1 VRAKQIYV
9 LLVVLVLLSIVAYV
23 AHQSKK
29 PPERP
34 PAESEQ
40 AKLFPSIKADDI
52 AAIKIK
58 SLGSEAHIARD
69 ETGTWVVPDKDNYP
83 ADAKAIERMLE
94 AIETMDRGT
103 VVSRNP
109 EKQPL
114 YEVDETTGT
123 EVTVLDKDE
132 NQLAQFFVGKAGQ
145 DFFSTNIRLAGESEV
160 RLVRKM
166 LSYMFKR
173 PGGDWREK
181 LLFDLDDTKI
191 VKYSVTGEQ
200 GLTSFEKSE
209 QGTWSTIEPADGKDF
224 DAEDMER
231 AASGLA
237 KLRVSGFGEEKD
249 KDKFALDKPKWT
261 IAATTDDGEKY
272 TLRVCGERSKAQF
285 FVQREGKETV
295 FYISKYQVDKMTK
308 PYKQVL
314 GIADEK
320 PDKAAKPPGMPM
332 RMPPR

>member
-1 VRAKQIYV
+1 VRAKQIYILLAV
-9 LLVVLVLLSIVAYV
+9 LVVLSIFAYV
-23 AHQSKK
+23 AHESNEAPK
-29 PPERP
+29 RP
-34 PAESEQ
+34 SAESDK
-40 AKLFPSIKADDI
+40 AKLFPSLKADVI

-58 SLGSEAHIARD
+58 SLGAEAQLARD
-69 ETGTWVVPDKDNYP
+69 DAGTWVVPDKGNYP

-109 EKQPL
+109 EKQTL
-114 YEVDETTGT
+114 YEVDEVTGT

-132 NQLAQFFVGKAGQ
+132 NELAHFFVGKAGQ
-145 DFFSTNIRLAGESEV
+145 DFFSTNIRIAGQNEV

-173 PGGDWREK
+173 PGADWREK

-191 VKYSVTGEQ
+191 VKYQVTGME
-200 GLTSFEKSE
+200 GASTFEKSE
-209 QGTWSTIEPADGKDF
+209 QGTWSTIEPTAGKDF
-224 DAEDMER
+224 DADDMKR
-231 AASGLA
+231 AASGFA
-237 KLRVSGFGEEKD
+237 KLRVSGFAEEKD
-249 KDKFALDKPKWT
+249 KDKFALDKPRWT
-261 IAATTDDGEKY
+261 ITATTDDGEEY

-295 FYISKYQVDKMTK
+295 FYISKYQVEKMTK

-314 GIADEK
+314 GIEDEK
-320 PDKAAKPPGMPM
+320 PKKGAKLPM
-332 RMPPR
+332 KPKRPPPR